1 MHEMKS
7 QTERIFNAWEIGER
21 ETGIEREREREREK
35 LVETMND
42 YAVTTSV

>member
-21 ETGIEREREREREK
+21 ETGIEREREK